1 MSEPESNDLVEV
13 ARVFG
18 PFEAD
23 LINPFDSGRGIL
35 RVNTEH
41 HPPRFF
47 KNGVGG
53 VERIKNFLESHGIAS
68 IVRGRTAP
76 FVYPFTVDG
85 LAEFKV
91 LVQKDDREKAE
102 ELLAAMPAPD
112 DEEGPEKLA

>member
-23 LINPFDSGRGIL
+23 LIKS
-35 RVNTEH
+35 
-41 HPPRFF
+41 
-47 KNGVGG
+47 
-53 VERIKNFLESHGIAS
+53 FLESYGIAS

-102 ELLAAMPAPD
+102 ELLAARPAPD
-112 DEEGPEKLA
+112 DEEGPEKPA

>member
-1 MSEPESNDLVEV
+1 MAELDDKKRPPDKDADLAEA

-23 LINPFDSGRGIL
+23 LIRNI
-35 RVNTEH
+35 
-41 HPPRFF
+41 
-47 KNGVGG
+47 
-53 VERIKNFLESHGIAS
+53 LESHGIVS

-91 LVQKDDREKAE
+91 MVQEKDLEKAKD
-102 ELLAAMPAPD
+102 LLAAMPAA
-112 DEEGPEKLA
+112 DEENGSGKAG